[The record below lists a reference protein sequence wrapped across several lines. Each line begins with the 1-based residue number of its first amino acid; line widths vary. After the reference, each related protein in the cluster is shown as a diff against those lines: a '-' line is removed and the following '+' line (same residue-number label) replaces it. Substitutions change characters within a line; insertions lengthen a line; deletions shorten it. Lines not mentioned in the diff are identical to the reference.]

1 MDLRGRQNKDHIG
14 GRFFQGFQQRVESS
28 YGEHMN
34 LVNNINLVFSLCR
47 RIGNLIHNFP
57 DIVHTVVG
65 GRINL
70 DYVHARPCANS
81 PADSAFPAGA
91 AVCRG
96 FAVHCF
102 CKNFGNGSLTRT
114 SCAAKQIGMA
124 DTVRLYLIFQCGY
137 NGILTFYLL
146 KSSRSK
152 FSVKGCV

>member
-1 MDLRGRQNKDHIG
+1 MGRG
-14 GRFFQGFQQRVESS
+14 
-28 YGEHMN
+28 
-34 LVNNINLVFSLCR
+34 VN
-47 RIGNLIHNFP
+47 GLIPQCPHL
-57 DIVHTVVG
+57 IHTVVG

-91 AVCRG
+91 AVCRV

-102 CKNFGNGSLTRT
+102 CKNFWQRKSYPYLLCR
-114 SCAAKQIGMA
+114 KQIGMA